1 MSWLLFLD
9 ESGTDHGKCP
19 YEVTGGVALHV
30 SRLWPFIKDVRRREH
45 DAFGGALHDFGTE
58 LKGCKLLE
66 RVSYKWAAQG
76 PPLRDDERKRLCRAF
91 LSKGREH
98 RQPSR
103 NEFTAYGQA
112 RLAMA
117 RWMIECLIDHGAVLF
132 ATAIPRGTRKP
143 PGYALDE
150 YLRKDHVFLLER
162 FFYYLE
168 RERQHGI
175 LVMDAIEKGA
185 DRSLATRMERYFEKT
200 AQGRLRSTWIVPSPF
215 FVSSDMT
222 YPVQAADLAIYC
234 VNWGFRSAPGMS
246 GPCRDEV
253 RRDYE
258 DSLRRLEFHGDG
270 ERDGQ
275 VFRTHGIVCVPDP
288 YSSR

>member
-117 RWMIECLIDHGAVLF
+117 RYSL
-132 ATAIPRGTRKP
+132 PRP
-143 PGYALDE
+143 
-150 YLRKDHVFLLER
+150 
-162 FFYYLE
+162 
-168 RERQHGI
+168 
-175 LVMDAIEKGA
+175 
-185 DRSLATRMERYFEKT
+185 SLAALESRRGMRWTNTCGKIT
-200 AQGRLRSTWIVPSPF
+200 SF
-215 FVSSDMT
+215 FSSVSS
-222 YPVQAADLAIYC
+222 II
-234 VNWGFRSAPGMS
+234 SS
-246 GPCRDEV
+246 GKDNTESWSWMPSRKVPTGVWRHGWNGTSKRLPRVVFVRLGSCLHRFSCRP
-253 RRDYE
+253 
-258 DSLRRLEFHGDG
+258 
-270 ERDGQ
+270 
-275 VFRTHGIVCVPDP
+275 T
-288 YSSR
+288 